1 MSAYKTIQCSFRDK
15 NILLDC
21 LKEIGYQPVV
31 YKEKTKLI
39 GYRGDARDQCA
50 EIIVPRSQI
59 SPMSNDLGFAYDEE
73 KNEYIM
79 LCSEYDSYEGLEDK
93 VKQSYAV
100 TAIKVALSKNKFSIK
115 TETKEQNKTI
125 TITAGKII

>member
-1 MSAYKTIQCSFRDK
+1 
-15 NILLDC
+15 
-21 LKEIGYQPVV
+21 
-31 YKEKTKLI
+31 
-39 GYRGDARDQCA
+39 
-50 EIIVPRSQI
+50 
-59 SPMSNDLGFAYDEE
+59 MSNDLGFAYDEE